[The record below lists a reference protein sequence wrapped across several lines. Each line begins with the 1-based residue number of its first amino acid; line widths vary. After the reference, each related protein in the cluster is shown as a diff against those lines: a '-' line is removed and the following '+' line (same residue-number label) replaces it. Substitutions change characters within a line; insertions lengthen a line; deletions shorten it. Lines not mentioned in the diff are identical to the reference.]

1 MSYQISSVSE
11 KSDKKRSLYDACHF
25 DWKEKSAK
33 NPILQ
38 ANPWIH
44 SFRDKTQLF
53 MSKIYTLLFLLAC
66 AWHTT
71 AQITGTVTD
80 ASGFELPGVTVQ
92 VVGANTGT
100 VTDINGQYSI
110 QVNGEWQTFSNA
122 RAASKSLSLKTIS
135 LQFQSSPSVFFID
148 PFCRKHSSR

>member
-1 MSYQISSVSE
+1 MLIKIFEQIWIY
-11 KSDKKRSLYDACHF
+11 LI
-25 DWKEKSAK
+25 KEYSKYLGGS
-33 NPILQ
+33 PITLFYTR
-38 ANPWIH
+38 IC
-44 SFRDKTQLF
+44 SKTLLF

-100 VTDINGQYSI
+100 VTDINGKYSI
-110 QVNGEWQTFSNA
+110 QVNNFMC
-122 RAASKSLSLKTIS
+122 
-135 LQFQSSPSVFFID
+135 SS
-148 PFCRKHSSR
+148 